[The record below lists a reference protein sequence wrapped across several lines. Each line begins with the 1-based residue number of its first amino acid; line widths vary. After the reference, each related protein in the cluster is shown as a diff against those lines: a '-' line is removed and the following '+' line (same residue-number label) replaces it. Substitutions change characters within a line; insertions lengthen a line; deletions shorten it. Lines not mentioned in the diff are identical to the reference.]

1 MDLNKYLVDAST
13 VGDYGGHGQL
23 AADNLNRIY
32 KALHLRISPILIV
45 GKEKHW
51 DPEFYNEIMSHVR
64 DACMNKNRLLALT
77 DEQIED
83 YVESQAAIYHIP
95 PVPPS
100 VPDNVEVMK
109 APEAA
114 N

>member
-1 MDLNKYLVDAST
+1 MDLNKYLVDADN
-13 VGDYGGHGQL
+13 VGDWGGDEQR

-32 KALHLRISPILIV
+32 KAIDLRITPLLIV
-45 GKEKHW
+45 GKEHQW
-51 DPEFYNEIMSHVR
+51 DPELYDEIMSHVQ
-64 DACMNKNRLLALT
+64 ASWINKDRLLALT
-77 DEQIED
+77 DEQIEA
-83 YVESQAAIYHIP
+83 YVESQAAIHHIP

-100 VPDNVEVMK
+100 VVDNVEVMK

>member
-13 VGDYGGHGQL
+13 VGNWGGQDQL

-45 GKEKHW
+45 GKEKQW
-51 DPEFYNEIMSHVR
+51 DPELYDNIMSHVR
-64 DACMNKNRLLALT
+64 DTWMDKDRLLALT
-77 DEQIED
+77 DEQIEE

-95 PVPPS
+95 PVPPPI
-100 VPDNVEVMK
+100 PDNVEVMK
-109 APEAA
+109 APDAT